1 MADTICKNELG
12 IPNDRILEKYL
23 SKNLI
28 EVKDEEIKEKLDKLV
43 VKGQENIVIDENN
56 INKSVEKPIK
66 SKETKAVKEEK
77 TEQSKKENKVKI
89 DENQNE
95 KDEIIQKINDVLSV
109 LEYERLEEVLKYV
122 KRKKNQKK

>member
-1 MADTICKNELG
+1 MAYTICKNELW

-56 INKSVEKPIK
+56 INK
-66 SKETKAVKEEK
+66 
-77 TEQSKKENKVKI
+77 
-89 DENQNE
+89 
-95 KDEIIQKINDVLSV
+95 
-109 LEYERLEEVLKYV
+109 RL
-122 KRKKNQKK
+122 